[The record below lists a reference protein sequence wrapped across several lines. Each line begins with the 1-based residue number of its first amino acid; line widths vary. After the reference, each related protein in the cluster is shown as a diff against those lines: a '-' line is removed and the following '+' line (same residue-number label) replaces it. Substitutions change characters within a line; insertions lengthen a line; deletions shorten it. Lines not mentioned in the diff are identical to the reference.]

1 LDEATQMV
9 KNAWEAGINFIDT
22 ADLYTQGVSEI
33 MVGKALKDLTIPRHA
48 IILATKANGRMD
60 ANEINA
66 AIPTLL
72 NGGTVYMAGQKKCLI
87 PTH

>member
-1 LDEATQMV
+1 MV

-48 IILATKANGRMD
+48 IILATKANGMYGR
-60 ANEINA
+60 
-66 AIPTLL
+66 
-72 NGGTVYMAGQKKCLI
+72 Q
-87 PTH
+87 